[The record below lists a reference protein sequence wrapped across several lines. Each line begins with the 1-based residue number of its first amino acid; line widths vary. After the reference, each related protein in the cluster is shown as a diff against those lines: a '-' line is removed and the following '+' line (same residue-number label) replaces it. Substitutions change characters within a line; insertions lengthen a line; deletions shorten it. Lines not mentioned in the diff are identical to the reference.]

1 MADPLTRMLQTARF
15 FADLVLPDTCV
26 LCRLPQQVPN
36 APSASHFDDH
46 LCPYCRAAVALNSNP
61 CTYCAVPL
69 PTAQT
74 VCGRCVSAPLV
85 DAATVPIL
93 HQHCGAHLISRLK
106 FHNGAREAHALCGFM
121 LAAIKQRYCGANPL
135 PDCLVPVP
143 IARST
148 MLRRGY
154 NQAYWLARPLQH
166 QLDIPVVVAA
176 HRPRRGPS
184 QRALTRNQ
192 RLSLPANTFRL
203 RSHAKIQRLLFQS
216 HVAIVD
222 DVLTTGSTV
231 STLAATLRRAG
242 VRRIDVWAAT
252 RA

>member
-1 MADPLTRMLQTARF
+1 MADPLPCILQTARL

-26 LCRLPQQVPN
+26 LCRLPQQVVN
-36 APSASHFDDH
+36 APRAVHFDDH
-46 LCPYCRAAVALNSNP
+46 LCPYCRAAVALNTNP
-61 CTYCAVPL
+61 CKYCAVPL
-69 PTAQT
+69 PADQT
-74 VCGRCVSAPLV
+74 VCGRCISAPLV
-85 DAATVPIL
+85 DAATVPLL
-93 HQHCGAHLISRLK
+93 HQHCGAHLVSRLK
-106 FHNGAREAHALCGFM
+106 FHNGAREAQALCGFM
-121 LAAIKQRYCGANPL
+121 LAAVKQRYSGGNLL

-143 IARST
+143 VARST

-154 NQAYWLARPLQH
+154 NQAYWLARPLQQ
-166 QLDIPVVVAA
+166 QLDIPVVAA
-176 HRPRRGPS
+176 HRPLRGTS

-192 RLSLPANTFRL
+192 RMSLPANTFRIS
-203 RSHAKIQRLLFQS
+203 SHAKIKRLLCQS

-242 VRRIDVWAAT
+242 VRRVDVWAAT